1 MIERYRTALILE
13 AAMQDKFELSLLMDY
28 YGAFLTENQRELISM
43 NANEDLSLSEIAEL
57 RGISK
62 QGVRDALMRG
72 EKQLY
77 DMEKKLGLIERDRK
91 LHGLLEELGAQIDAL
106 NIDST
111 ELLEARSLLDDLIRI
126 TEGKDGI

>member
-1 MIERYRTALILE
+1 
-13 AAMQDKFELSLLMDY
+13 MQDKFELSLLMDY

-77 DMEKKLGLIERDRK
+77 DMEEKLGLIKRDRK
-91 LHGLLEELGAQIDAL
+91 LRELLEELNAQIDEL
-106 NIDST
+106 NIGNA
-111 ELLEARSLLDDLIRI
+111 ELLKTRSLLNKITRI

>member
-1 MIERYRTALILE
+1 MILE

-77 DMEKKLGLIERDRK
+77 DMEEKLGLIERDRK

>member
-1 MIERYRTALILE
+1 MILE

-77 DMEKKLGLIERDRK
+77 DMEEKLGLIKRDRK
-91 LHGLLEELGAQIDAL
+91 LRELLEELNAQIDEL
-106 NIDST
+106 NIGNA
-111 ELLEARSLLDDLIRI
+111 ELLKTRSLLNKITRI